1 MATQNDRRIKS
12 RPQNVRLPLIG
23 SMTNRSYSES
33 KDQRFVNIFP
43 ETRKVEQIESTKI
56 FLNKRPGLT
65 VYKDYGTGEGRGIIY
80 FNNKLYVAVGNT
92 VYEDGVT
99 PTAKI
104 TLTGSTGPLGMLV
117 GNSSNNGDYLFVCD
131 GTTGWIINTSGTVT
145 TITGDSV
152 LSIDVSDGGSNYKC
166 NPIVTLTGGG
176 GSSATATSFTV
187 GLAVASCTVGNG
199 GSGYTSAP
207 TVSFSLPVLT
217 FNPSTAVN
225 TTSNEITVTHTG
237 ITGAAVTYSNGGGGS
252 IGGLTTATT
261 YYLIKVSDS
270 IVKLAASLSNAEA
283 GTAIDLTSVG
293 TGTTHTLTFTEGSG
307 AVATA
312 LLNSFPSPHMPTPT
326 FIDGYV
332 LLPQNSDIYN
342 CVLDEPTKWE
352 SSNYISSEVFPDP
365 IKALGRQNNQVVS
378 FGGNSI
384 EFFYDAANPS
394 ASPLSRNE
402 GTALQMGIAAP
413 YCLYQAEKTI
423 MFVGQSESGGRAV
436 WVVEGFTPKRVSDE
450 FVDRVLDSE
459 VDMSDVR
466 GYGIRTL
473 GHLFFVINLPTQN
486 RTLVYDVDEK
496 LWHEW
501 SDNNA
506 GSHQVFK
513 CNYMTDT
520 QQGYA
525 YLLHTSNGTV
535 YKLDPSK
542 YQDDTNPI
550 RVEIVTNKYD
560 MDTLNR
566 KFQSNLRIL
575 GDWYSSSASIDVRW
589 TDDDYKTWSNW
600 KTIDLTDNYPN
611 FARMG
616 AFRRRAYNLLHTGN
630 NALRLEALE
639 VTYKEGDH

>member
-1 MATQNDRRIKS
+1 MATQNDRRIRS

-23 SMTNRSYSES
+23 SMTNRSYVST

-65 VYKDYGTGEGRGIIY
+65 VYKDYGTGEGRGVIY
-80 FNNKLYVAVGNT
+80 FNSKLYIAVGNT

-104 TLTGSTGPLGMLV
+104 TLSGLTGPLGMLV
-117 GNSSNNGDYLFVCD
+117 GNSSNSGDYLFVCD
-131 GTTGWIINTSGTVT
+131 GTAGWTINTSGTVT
-145 TITGDSV
+145 QITGDSV
-152 LSIDVSDGGSNYKC
+152 LSVDVTDGGSGYKC
-166 NPIVTLTGGG
+166 NPLVTF
-176 GSSATATSFTV
+176 SSGTATATSTI
-187 GLAVASCTVGNG
+187 VGNSVATVTVTSG
-199 GSGYTSAP
+199 GSGYSSAP

-217 FNPSTAVN
+217 FNP
-225 TTSNEITVTHTG
+225 TTVLNVTTNEITVTHTG
-237 ITGAAVTYSNGGGGS
+237 ITGAAVIYNNGGGGS
-252 IGGLTTATT
+252 IGGLTSGST

-270 IVKLAASLSNAEA
+270 IFKLATSLVNAEA

-293 TGTTHTLTFTEGSG
+293 SGTSHTLTFTEGSG

-312 LLNSFPSPHMPTPT
+312 LLNAFPSPHVPTPV
-326 FIDGYV
+326 FIDGYI

-365 IKALGRQNNQVVS
+365 IKALARQNNQVAS
-378 FGGNSI
+378 FGATSV

-402 GTALQMGIAAP
+402 GTAIQLGTAAA
-413 YCLYQAEKTI
+413 YCIYQSEKNM
-423 MFVGQSESGGRAV
+423 MFIGQSDSGGRAV
-436 WVVEGFTPKRVSDE
+436 WIVEGFQPKRVSDE
-450 FVDRVLDSE
+450 FVDRILDSE
-459 VDMSDVR
+459 IDMSDVR
-466 GYGIRTL
+466 GYGIRSL
-473 GHLFFVINLPTQN
+473 GHLFYVINLPTAN
-486 RTLVYDVDEK
+486 RTLVYDTDEK

-501 SDNNA
+501 SNNNN
-506 GSHQVFK
+506 GSHEVFS

-520 QQGYA
+520 QQGFA
-525 YLLHTSNGTV
+525 YMLHKSNGTV
-535 YKLDPSK
+535 YKFDTEK
-542 YQDDTNPI
+542 YQDDSTAI
-550 RVEIVTNKYD
+550 ITEIVTNKYD

-575 GDWYSSSASIDVRW
+575 GDWYSTNTNIDVRW

-616 AFRRRAYNLLHTGN
+616 AFRRRAYNLKHTEN
-630 NALRLEALE
+630 TALRLEALE